1 MRNRITEKT
10 VAWTAQCLGWI
21 RRHAVLIAM
30 GALLATAVTP
40 RPGNGQGFSPCCTT
54 LAVGLG
60 TINSTLGSVV
70 GSGLQAI
77 NGVMADINGFEQTI
91 VWPRQAIASALRLGV
106 QIQGLYTQVRVIFRI
121 PIATATLR
129 SPQQL
134 EGILMSRSAAQ
145 IPNTANGYQN
155 VYGSVPLPQNAPPPV
170 RDMIDMTDATAKD
183 AMQRAIAIDAIADQ
197 ELAAADQINGNV
209 QTATPGTA
217 PIIEAQADAWLIR
230 AHAYTQSALADLM
243 RVRAIDLANT
253 GAGMKLGSSYA
264 SSTQQNVTGAL
275 QHK

>member
-21 RRHAVLIAM
+21 RRHAVLIAT

>member
-1 MRNRITEKT
+1 MRNRITEKI
-10 VAWTAQCLGWI
+10 VARTARCLGWI
-21 RRHAVLIAM
+21 RRHAVLIAT

-60 TINSTLGSVV
+60 TINSSLGNVI

-77 NGVMADINGFEQTI
+77 NGVMTDINRFEQTI
-91 VWPRQAIASALRLGV
+91 VWPRQAIASALRVGV
-106 QIQGLYTQVRVIFRI
+106 QIQDLYTQVRVIFRI

-145 IPNTANGYQN
+145 IANTANGYQN
-155 VYGSVPLPQNAPPPV
+155 VYGAVPLPQNAPPAV

-209 QTATPGTA
+209 QSATPGTA

-243 RVRAIDLANT
+243 RVRAIDLANA
-253 GAGMKLGSSYA
+253 GAGLKLGSSYA
-264 SSTQQNVTGAL
+264 SSTQQNVTGSL

>member
-21 RRHAVLIAM
+21 RRHAVLIAT

-77 NGVMADINGFEQTI
+77 NGVIADINGFEQTI

-209 QTATPGTA
+209 QTGTPGTA